1 MFPSIAWKIWS
12 RSEGGAETIDRPGT
26 YIWYFIVPFPKSG
39 IGWSVKIPL
48 TDWTVSVTDVKSW
61 NGGSKV
67 YTEITNAK
75 ANISV
80 TEAKLSPLQINA
92 LLAIG
97 VFAALALLVDRIERV
112 SPLLTVA
119 VYGAVI
125 IAVILVYVLYVQPSL
140 KKRKKA

>member
-1 MFPSIAWKIWS
+1 MFASISWPIWT
-12 RSEGGAETIDRPGT
+12 RSAGGAETIDRPGT
-26 YIWYFIVPFPKSG
+26 YIWYFIIPFPQSA

-48 TDWTVSVTDVKSW
+48 TDWTVTVTDVKSR

-75 ANISV
+75 ANV
-80 TEAKLSPLQINA
+80 TQAKLSPLQINA
-92 LLAIG
+92 ILAIG

-125 IAVILVYVLYVQPSL
+125 IALILVYVLYVQPSL
-140 KKRKKA
+140 KKRRKKA

>member
-1 MFPSIAWKIWS
+1 MFPSIAWPIWT
-12 RSEGGAETIDRPGT
+12 RSKGGAETIDRPGT
-26 YIWYFIVPFPKSG
+26 YIWYFIVPFPQAG
-39 IGWSVKIPL
+39 LGFTVKIPL
-48 TDWTVSVTDVKSW
+48 TDWTLKVTDIDRW

-75 ANISV
+75 ADV
-80 TEAKLSPLQINA
+80 VEARFSPLQINA

-125 IAVILVYVLYVQPSL
+125 IALIVVYVLYVQPAI